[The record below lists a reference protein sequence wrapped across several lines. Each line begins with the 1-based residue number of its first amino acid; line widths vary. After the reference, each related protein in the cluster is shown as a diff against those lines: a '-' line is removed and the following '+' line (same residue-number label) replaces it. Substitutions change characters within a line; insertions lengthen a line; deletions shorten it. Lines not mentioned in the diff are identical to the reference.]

1 MRILAADFVTDVA
14 DALYVGSTVRGIRYI
29 RYHIRCQQRYLKVFS
44 QAVKDS
50 RNCPAIWLKDWA
62 RMPSS

>member
-14 DALYVGSTVRGIRYI
+14 DALYLGSTVRG
-29 RYHIRCQQRYLKVFS
+29 IRCQQRYLKVFS

-50 RNCPAIWLKDWA
+50 RSEFWQRILS
-62 RMPSS
+62 RM